1 MPATP
6 FWILKFKGAWQAQF
20 LSHNLVT
27 LEKWAF
33 LKDVQMIL
41 IPFFDI
47 SNQKS
52 VINKKTDFF
61 PTQYPQIGIN
71 YTYLGMILNKKISF
85 LEITDFWSEISKNDT
100 NIIWTPIKNTQFF
113 KVTRMWLKNWACH
126 ALLNFKIQ
134 KGVAGTIFE
143 LQSWNFGKMSIF

>member
-6 FWILKFKGAWQAQF
+6 FWILKFKRAWQAQF

-27 LEKWAF
+27 LKNCVF
-33 LKDVQMIL
+33 FIGVQMIL
-41 IPFFDI
+41 IPFFDT

-52 VINKKTDFF
+52 VINKKPIFF

-143 LQSWNFGKMSIF
+143 LRSWNFGKMSIF